1 MEQQKHTQPH
11 VKALEPST
19 LILSIAM
26 SVISAMICMQIIA
39 KLGFSA
45 NTSIIGALLAM
56 SLARIPISAMS
67 KFKSLDRQ
75 NLVQTMS
82 SGAGFAA
89 SNCGI
94 FAVSIFAAMD
104 KPEYINMMLLGGCA
118 ATLISIYFVYSI
130 YDSSLFPASAP
141 WPPGVATAQ
150 ALFAGDE
157 GGAKARRMFEGI
169 ILGIAGSAVKIPAA
183 FIGLPGT
190 ATFGLPMAGIAIAF
204 IANIW
209 SMAALAAGLLIRGYL
224 PIITGFDIGKTYIP
238 HGLMVG
244 AGMASL
250 IQIAYVLYKTNK
262 DNSDSVSEDEGVFK
276 VTVTP
281 KETKRALSIGFAVYM
296 ASAIGIAV
304 LTGIANQLPAS
315 KLLLWVAWAGFS
327 SFVAPILIGL
337 CAMRSGWFPGTAVTI
352 IFLTIGLF
360 LGFNPVSLA
369 LLSGFV
375 GCTGPCFADMGFD
388 LKTGW
393 IIRGKSKY
401 LAYEKDGRK
410 QQFISE
416 VIGAVIGFVVVAA
429 FMHVYFRLDLLPPTS
444 RVMAVTAQAAGNQQI
459 LMELLKWGVV
469 GMVIQFISGQKT
481 AIGILLA
488 TGLLLNAP
496 MYGIGVLL
504 AVVVRLV
511 AGKAFM
517 EIIEAGMIAGDGIYG
532 FIIAVMKAF

>member
-94 FAVSIFAAMD
+94 FAVSIFAAMG
-104 KPEYINMMLLGGCA
+104 KPEYINMMLLGGCVS
-118 ATLISIYFVYSI
+118 TLISIYFVYSI

-393 IIRGKSKY
+393 
-401 LAYEKDGRK
+401 
-410 QQFISE
+410 
-416 VIGAVIGFVVVAA
+416 V
-429 FMHVYFRLDLLPPTS
+429 
-444 RVMAVTAQAAGNQQI
+444 
-459 LMELLKWGVV
+459 
-469 GMVIQFISGQKT
+469 
-481 AIGILLA
+481 
-488 TGLLLNAP
+488 
-496 MYGIGVLL
+496 
-504 AVVVRLV
+504 
-511 AGKAFM
+511 GKAVYP
-517 EIIEAGMIAGDGIYG
+517 A
-532 FIIAVMKAF
+532 